1 MVTVKKKKKNKKLHL
16 ALKKEVIVTTQTISE
31 MIKAINK
38 AREEKNCNHDSTQPI
53 CSRLLLD
60 A

>member
-1 MVTVKKKKKNKKLHL
+1 MVKVKKQKLHL
-16 ALKKEVIVTTQTISE
+16 AVEKEVIETTQTITE

-38 AREEKNCNHDSTQPI
+38 DREERNYNHDSTQPI
-53 CSRLLLD
+53 CRCLMLD

>member
-1 MVTVKKKKKNKKLHL
+1 MVKVKKQKLHL
-16 ALKKEVIVTTQTISE
+16 AVKKEVIETIQTITE

-38 AREEKNCNHDSTQPI
+38 AREEKTFNHYSTQPI
-53 CSRLLLD
+53 CSHLMFD